1 MRRGRA
7 GGRAGGAAACWTTRV
22 FSSRYV
28 LTRAPTSF
36 PLSENLSIRNLP
48 YRDELLFIDV
58 FALPKASR
66 IGLVARIFASSPPL
80 PPPPPP
86 SPLPDATYAR
96 YCSTFLAVSDLPA
109 PDSPLITIDCDWPPS
124 SPANAAAAVPYT
136 CGGAVPTGAAAY
148 TSIASLP

>member
-58 FALPKASR
+58 FALPNASR
-66 IGLVARIFASSPPL
+66 IGFDARILASSPTFSAPEL
-80 PPPPPP
+80 P
-86 SPLPDATYAR
+86 AVAANAR
-96 YCSTFLAVSDLPA
+96 YWSTFLAVSDLPA
-109 PDSPLITIDCDWPPS
+109 PDSPEITIDCAHRHARHHPR
-124 SPANAAAAVPYT
+124 
-136 CGGAVPTGAAAY
+136 
-148 TSIASLP
+148 